1 MALWLIISGTV
12 GSPPPETARVEKNK
26 LRLFKQQTELV
37 IEKNPNVMLFA
48 KLYILLQWY
57 KNRSIR

>member
-37 IEKNPNVMLFA
+37 IEKKPKCDAVRQA
-48 KLYILLQWY
+48 LYFTAVV
-57 KNRSIR
+57 